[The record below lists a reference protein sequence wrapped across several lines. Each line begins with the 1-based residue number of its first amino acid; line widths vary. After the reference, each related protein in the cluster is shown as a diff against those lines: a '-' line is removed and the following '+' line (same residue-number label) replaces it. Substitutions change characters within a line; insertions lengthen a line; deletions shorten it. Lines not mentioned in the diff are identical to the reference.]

1 MVTVTFNLS
10 FVRSLMP
17 VPRDFLFHR
26 LDHLNP
32 AVAVTTDGNLL
43 KKTIMA
49 IIHMCLLCCYLESDS
64 DVRQDRDQVSCWAG
78 LAPPPP
84 RQGLASTWPAIRL
97 LLNSPHVERVPD
109 RPRVLLSFTL
119 IWGPRRHETI

>member
-1 MVTVTFNLS
+1 
-10 FVRSLMP
+10 MP

-32 AVAVTTDGNLL
+32 TVAVTTDGNLL

-84 RQGLASTWPAIRL
+84 RFS
-97 LLNSPHVERVPD
+97 E
-109 RPRVLLSFTL
+109 FTML
-119 IWGPRRHETI
+119 KV